1 MRCEKALVSRVFSFV
16 KKMSNYAEFV
26 FFLLKYAI
34 MLMESRLCS
43 MLEKLNNRMIKTV
56 VLYLVYF
63 LYTVVA
69 SSLVAS
75 LNVENTAI
83 VMMPADILFA
93 IFAVFMYH
101 KELKECVNKLKKK
114 KVSKIIF
121 NVIIGVLSILA
132 LNVVM
137 GLITSAILPEY
148 SMDSN
153 TEAMLGLLKVSPIY
167 AFFKTLIFAP
177 IAEEILFRE
186 SISSCVKNNVL
197 FILLSAII
205 YTGMNFVFSSEA
217 LTFID
222 LLIYFMPAVLF
233 SFLYVKNDRNIII
246 IMMIKFIMQF
256 VPFIVLLLS

>member
-1 MRCEKALVSRVFSFV
+1 
-16 KKMSNYAEFV
+16 
-26 FFLLKYAI
+26 
-34 MLMESRLCS
+34 
-43 MLEKLNNRMIKTV
+43 MLEKLNNRMIKAV
-56 VLYLVYF
+56 GLYLVYF

-69 SSLVAS
+69 SSLVS
-75 LNVENTAI
+75 TLNVANTAI

-93 IFAVFMYH
+93 VFAVFMYH

-114 KVSKIIF
+114 KVLR
-121 NVIIGVLSILA
+121 IIGSVLIGVIAIFA
-132 LNVVM
+132 LNIIM
-137 GLITSAILPEY
+137 GAITDLLFPNYAV
-148 SMDSN
+148 DSN
-153 TEAMLGLLKVSPIY
+153 TGAMLDLLKQSPIY
-167 AFFKTLIFAP
+167 ACFKVLIFAP

>member
-1 MRCEKALVSRVFSFV
+1 
-16 KKMSNYAEFV
+16 
-26 FFLLKYAI
+26 
-34 MLMESRLCS
+34 

-56 VLYLVYF
+56 GLYLVYF

-69 SSLVAS
+69 SSLVSA
-75 LNVENTAI
+75 LNVANTAI

-93 IFAVFMYH
+93 VFAVFMYH

-114 KVSKIIF
+114 KVLR
-121 NVIIGVLSILA
+121 IIGSVLIGVIAIFA
-132 LNVVM
+132 LNVIM
-137 GLITSAILPEY
+137 GAITDIFFPEY
-148 SMDSN
+148 AGDSN
-153 TEAMLGLLKVSPIY
+153 TGAMLDLLKQSPVY
-167 AFFKTLIFAP
+167 AFFKVLIFAP

-217 LTFID
+217 LTFLD
-222 LLIYFMPAVLF
+222 LLIYFLPAVLF